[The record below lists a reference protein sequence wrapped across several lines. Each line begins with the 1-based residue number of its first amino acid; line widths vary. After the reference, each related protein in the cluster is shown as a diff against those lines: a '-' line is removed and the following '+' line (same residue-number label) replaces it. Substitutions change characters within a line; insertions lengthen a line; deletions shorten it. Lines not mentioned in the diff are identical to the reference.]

1 MTSHWLPFLLI
12 SVLWI
17 SLQNQQPSPTPTGP
31 GTEVTLPSPQTEKA
45 ETPAESEEAVRQ
57 VIAAQAA
64 AWNRKDLEGYMEGY
78 WHSPDLTFFSGA
90 TVTNGW
96 EPTLERYR
104 QKYQGQ
110 GKEMGALTFS
120 DLQIDILGPEA
131 AFVRGKWQLKMS
143 DGKMPRG
150 LFTLVFRKRYGVC

>member
-45 ETPAESEEAVRQ
+45 ETPAESEEAIRQ
-57 VIAAQAA
+57 GIAAQAA

-78 WHSPDLTFFSGA
+78 WHSPDFTSFSGA
-90 TVTNGW
+90 TVTSAW
-96 EPTLERYR
+96 
-104 QKYQGQ
+104 
-110 GKEMGALTFS
+110 
-120 DLQIDILGPEA
+120 GPP
-131 AFVRGKWQLKMS
+131 L
-143 DGKMPRG
+143 
-150 LFTLVFRKRYGVC
+150 KRYPQSYQVPRQNVGTTA